1 MTTLVLVRHGET
13 EWNRNGRWQGHT
25 NVPLSAAGREQ
36 ARRLAERL
44 KAEGAMFDHIYA
56 SDLHRAFETAEIIA
70 TALGLAVHPLIEL
83 REIDIGAWSG
93 LTSDEI
99 RARYAEEWAFHEQGT
114 DFRRGGHG
122 ETLQE
127 FQTRVARVADQ
138 LVRTHPGQRLLVATH
153 GGTVRALL
161 HYVAQLTG
169 YGMDTPIGNTSLTEV
184 VFEDGT
190 VRIVRANDTAHLA
203 ELRVTE
209 TGTRV

>member
-1 MTTLVLVRHGET
+1 MTTLVFVRHGET

-25 NVPLSAAGREQ
+25 NVPLSATGRER

-44 KAEGAMFDHIYA
+44 KAEGAVFAHVYA
-56 SDLHRAFETAEIIA
+56 SDLHRGFETAEIIA
-70 TALGLAVHPLIEL
+70 AALGSAVHPLIEL

-93 LTSDEI
+93 LTGDEI
-99 RARYAEEWAFHEQGT
+99 RARFAEEWAFHEQGT

-122 ETLQE
+122 ETLLE
-127 FQTRVARVADQ
+127 FRTRVARVVDQ
-138 LVRTHPGQRLLVATH
+138 LVGAHPGQRLLVATH

-169 YGMDTPIGNTSLTEV
+169 YGMETPIGNTSLTEV
-184 VFEDGT
+184 VFEGGT
-190 VRIVRANDTAHLA
+190 VRVVRANDIAHLA
-203 ELRVTE
+203 DLCVTE